1 MYQSSDSLITQ
12 AINRILHYHRTLEP
26 AAKRDKTKRAALLQL
41 FDYKYVGP
49 PGLEPGTNQL

>member
-12 AINRILHYHRTLEP
+12 AINRILLYHRTLEP

-49 PGLEPGTNQL
+49 PGLEPGTT